1 MSRKPPSIAQRLAY
15 SLIKARAGSSAV
27 LAARHHGS
35 FMPFARTQ
43 TTVATGYASAVT
55 AAPRSV
61 QRATTGANPIGRRAR
76 LATGGG
82 DRDVA
87 AKADDEVELQF
98 LGQHPVELV
107 VAEAAIGHD
116 AHPDI
121 GGQDFGQAHQD
132 LILVAVATVF
142 QRRLVHGQPNQR
154 RGPSVAGQQRQHDR
168 RLTVGV
174 ELGPVHRHRDAVAFA
189 DHVRHPMPQQGI
201 DVDAL
206 VGQQPVHLLDR
217 VLGQPPAC
225 QRQTLADQADRQRRG
240 LDRPE
245 RGSGQ
250 RLHPFGVQVVAKQRV
265 EEVVDTVKG
274 KRLTHRRH
282 GMGPSAG

>member
-1 MSRKPPSIAQRLAY
+1 M
-15 SLIKARAGSSAV
+15 
-27 LAARHHGS
+27 
-35 FMPFARTQ
+35 
-43 TTVATGYASAVT
+43 
-55 AAPRSV
+55 
-61 QRATTGANPIGRRAR
+61 
-76 LATGGG
+76 
-82 DRDVA
+82 
-87 AKADDEVELQF
+87 
-98 LGQHPVELV
+98 

-116 AHPDI
+116 AHADI
-121 GGQDFGQAHQD
+121 GGQDLGQAHQD

-174 ELGPVHRHRDAVAFA
+174 EFGPVHRHRDAVALA
-189 DHVRHPMPQQGI
+189 DHVVLPMPQQGI

-217 VLGQPPAC
+217 MLGQPPAR

-245 RGSGQ
+245 RGPGQ
-250 RLHPFGVQVVAKQRV
+250 GLHPFGVQVVAKQRV

-274 KRLTHRRH
+274 KWLTHRH

>member
-1 MSRKPPSIAQRLAY
+1 M
-15 SLIKARAGSSAV
+15 
-27 LAARHHGS
+27 
-35 FMPFARTQ
+35 
-43 TTVATGYASAVT
+43 
-55 AAPRSV
+55 
-61 QRATTGANPIGRRAR
+61 
-76 LATGGG
+76 
-82 DRDVA
+82 
-87 AKADDEVELQF
+87 
-98 LGQHPVELV
+98 

-116 AHPDI
+116 PHTDL

-174 ELGPVHRHRDAVAFA
+174 EFGPVHRHRDAVALA

-265 EEVVDTVKG
+265 EEVADTVKG